1 MKEAIGSRPGFAYY
15 LSLVLAAFLMASGFI
30 AGKILLAAEIP
41 AITLIGWRFFVAA
54 FACLPFVLAAESS
67 LHRTLVPKHFLLRD
81 WGIVGLIGL
90 LQTAA
95 TMGLIFL
102 AMRTISAGSAAIL
115 LFSNPLW
122 VALIGHFALHERLS
136 GRRLLGLLCGIAGVA
151 LALGAAGA
159 GLSHE
164 PLIGLLTGLASA
176 FCWAFA
182 TIVSKR
188 AKLAIDAWALSFWQ
202 MLIGALML
210 LILAYAQGEHWP
222 EAARGSFSLWAWFIW
237 LAVPA
242 SAGSFG
248 LWFVALRQ
256 GGAAQ
261 SSSYLFLVP
270 LFTIPMAVVVLGSG
284 FSAVQAL
291 GGVLVGVA
299 LWLVN
304 RNGPALP
311 PPIVE

>member
-1 MKEAIGSRPGFAYY
+1 MKEAVGSRPGFAYY
-15 LSLVLAAFLMASGFI
+15 LSLVLATFLMASGFI
-30 AGKILLAAEIP
+30 SGKILLAAQVP
-41 AITLIGWRFFVAA
+41 AILLIGWRFFVAA
-54 FACLPFVLAAESS
+54 FACLPFVLAAEAS
-67 LHRTLVPKHFLLRD
+67 LKRTLVPPHFTFRD
-81 WGIVGLIGL
+81 WATVGLIGF

-102 AMRTISAGSAAIL
+102 ALRSISAGSAAIL

-122 VALIGHFALHERLS
+122 VALIGHFALRERLS
-136 GRRLLGLLCGIAGVA
+136 GQRLLGLVSGIAGVA

-182 TIVSKR
+182 TIVNKR
-188 AKLAIDAWALSFWQ
+188 AKLAMDAWALSFWQ
-202 MLIGALML
+202 MLIGGGML
-210 LILAYAQGEHWP
+210 LILAYLQGERWP
-222 EAARGSFSLWAWFIW
+222 AAAQASPTLWAWFLW
-237 LAVPA
+237 LAIPA

-270 LFTIPMAVVVLGSG
+270 LFTIPMAAIVLGSG
-284 FSAVQAL
+284 FSAIQAL
-291 GGVLVGVA
+291 GGVLVGLA

-304 RNGPALP
+304 RSGPALP
-311 PPIVE
+311 APIIE

>member
-1 MKEAIGSRPGFAYY
+1 MGATTDSRTGPSYY
-15 LSLVLAAFLMASGFI
+15 LILVVATFLMASGFI
-30 AGKILLAAEIP
+30 AGKVLLAAHIP
-41 AITLIGWRFFVAA
+41 AILLIGWRFVVAA
-54 FACLPFVLAAESS
+54 FACLPLVLAAETS
-67 LHRTLVPKHFLLRD
+67 LHTTLVPPHFALRD
-81 WGIVGLIGL
+81 WGVIFCIGL

-102 AMRTISAGSAAIL
+102 AMRTISAGTAAIL

-122 VALIGHFALHERLS
+122 VALIGHFVLREHLS
-136 GRRLLGLLCGIAGVA
+136 GLRLIGLCCGIAGVA

-159 GLSHE
+159 GFSHE
-164 PLIGLLTGLASA
+164 PLIGLLTGLLSA

-182 TIVSKR
+182 TVLNKK

-202 MLIGALML
+202 MLIGALIL
-210 LILAYAQGEHWP
+210 LAVAYGQGEYWP
-222 EAARGSFSLWAWFIW
+222 AAAAASPELWAWFLW
-237 LAVPA
+237 LAIPC

-248 LWFVALRQ
+248 LWFVALRK

-270 LFTIPMAVVVLGSG
+270 LFTIPMSAVVLGTG
-284 FSAVQAL
+284 FTPVEAL
-291 GGVLVGVA
+291 GGLLVGIA

-304 RNGPALP
+304 RAGLALP
-311 PPIVE
+311 TPIVE